1 MITDYDLVIVGGGP
15 AALTAAIYASR
26 EGIKTAVLER
36 AVIGGVMATIDRVDN
51 YPGFSDGVE
60 GLTLAQDYQD
70 QAERFGAEI
79 RFNDVTHLERVDSK
93 VKIETR
99 EGETYLAKSCLI
111 ASGAQYRRLGL
122 PLEDKLTGHGVH
134 YCATCDGALYRDR
147 EIVVIGG
154 ANSAVQE
161 ALYLTKF
168 AKHLTMVVRSYIKAS
183 DVLKVQLQQA
193 VKDKKITLMEGWTPD
208 EILVDDSRNVT
219 GLAVYKT
226 DGEAE
231 QQNIKADGIFIFA
244 GSVPNTGYLADSGV
258 KLDKSG
264 CVITNDH
271 MQTNLPGVF
280 AAGDVR
286 AGSTKQIVTASGEGA
301 SAVFN
306 IRSYLRGEA

>member
-1 MITDYDLVIVGGGP
+1 MITDYDLAIVGGGP

-36 AVIGGVMATIDRVDN
+36 AVIGGVMATIDKVEN

-79 RFNDVTHLERVDSK
+79 RFNDVTKLSRVGESIK
-93 VKIETR
+93 VETR
-99 EGETYLAKSCLI
+99 EGDTYLAKSALI
-111 ASGAQYRRLGL
+111 ATGAQYRRLGL

-147 EIVVIGG
+147 DIIVIGG

-183 DVLKVQLQQA
+183 EVLKVQLKQA
-193 VKDKKITLMEGWTPD
+193 VDDGKITLLKGWTPD
-208 EILVDDSRNVT
+208 EILVDSKRNVT
-219 GLAVYKT
+219 GLAIYKT

-231 QQNIKADGIFIFA
+231 RKNITADGIFIFA
-244 GSVPNTGYLADSGV
+244 GSVPNTGYLANSGV
-258 KLDKSG
+258 ELDKSG
-264 CVITNDH
+264 CVVTDEH

-301 SAVFN
+301 TAVFN
-306 IRSYLRGEA
+306 IRAYLRGEA

>member
-1 MITDYDLVIVGGGP
+1 MNVNYDLVIIGGGP

-36 AVIGGVMATIDRVDN
+36 AVIGGVMATIDRVEN
-51 YPGFSDGVE
+51 YPGFSEGVE

-79 RFNDVTHLERVDSK
+79 KFNDVTKLSCEGKLTK
-93 VKIETR
+93 VETR
-99 EGETYLAKSCLI
+99 EDDTYHAKAVLI

-147 EIVVIGG
+147 DIIVIGG

-168 AKHLTMVVRSYIKAS
+168 ARHLTMVVRSYVKAS
-183 DVLKVQLQQA
+183 EVLKERLQQA
-193 VKDKKITLMEGWTPD
+193 VADDKITLLEGWTPD
-208 EILVDDSRNVT
+208 EILVDGSRNVT
-219 GLAVYKT
+219 GLAIYKT

-231 QQNIKADGIFIFA
+231 RQEVRADGIFIFA

-258 KLDKSG
+258 ELDKSG
-264 CVITNDH
+264 CVVTDEH

-301 SAVFN
+301 TAVFN
-306 IRSYLRGEA
+306 IRAYLRGDQ